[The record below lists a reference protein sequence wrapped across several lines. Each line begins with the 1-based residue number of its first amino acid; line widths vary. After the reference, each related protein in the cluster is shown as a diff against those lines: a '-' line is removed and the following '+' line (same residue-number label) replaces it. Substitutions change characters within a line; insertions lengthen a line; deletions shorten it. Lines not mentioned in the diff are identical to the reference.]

1 MAATVEPAPV
11 PAPAKP
17 ISRDTRYVVLHTMVG
32 SGQGTALQSDVVLP
46 KDMGIEGDP
55 VDVQKAIDRLVALG
69 AIRPLW
75 DHEYETARENM
86 EGDVQRLP
94 GVRYEGAVAPQQG
107 IREGLAAQAEK
118 QLALMRQ
125 AAAKQAEEKAK
136 LEEQVTS
143 RQLLLS
149 MAQMMEAQKRA
160 EAAGRRLA
168 PGVQVP
174 TYAVDPGVTVS
185 PEEQAIAAP
194 VPVHP
199 TALPEPGDPDWHE
212 LEKQTAPPPGPKL
225 PDPPKKPDKKGG

>member
-1 MAATVEPAPV
+1 MAATVEPAPVPVPV

-32 SGQGTALQSDVVLP
+32 SGQGTALQSDVVVP
-46 KDMGIEGDP
+46 RDMGIEGDP
-55 VDVQKAIDRLVALG
+55 ADVQKAIDRLVALG

-75 DHEYETARENM
+75 DHEYETALQNI

-125 AAAKQAEEKAK
+125 AAAKQAEEKAR

-143 RQLLLS
+143 RNLLLS

-174 TYAVDPGVTVS
+174 TYVQPS
-185 PEEQAIAAP
+185 EQAIATP
-194 VPVHP
+194 
-199 TALPEPGDPDWHE
+199 LPEPGEPEWHE
-212 LEKQTAPPPGPKL
+212 LEKQTAPASEPVKDPPPAELKP